1 MRKSR
6 TGVKPPTQPNF
17 REAIPMDLDLRK
29 TNPLTPWSG
38 GQLWKMG
45 YILREVTEEKAVVPI
60 QVFYDPKDGRILSN
74 TLPPEIRHQYETIS
88 EENNEVPELNWEDD
102 QESWDDSNNSKF
114 ENNNE
119 EEDDDLGFDNW
130 WEDED

>member
-1 MRKSR
+1 MKKSR
-6 TGVKPPTQPNF
+6 TGTQRPTQPNF

-29 TNPLTPWSG
+29 TNPLTTWSG

-45 YILREVTEEKAVVPI
+45 YILREVKEEGAVVPI

-74 TLPPEIRHQYETIS
+74 TLPPEIRNQYETTS
-88 EENNEVPELNWEDD
+88 ESDNETPELNWDD
-102 QESWDDSNNSKF
+102 NQDDWGNDNTPQS
-114 ENNNE
+114 NNNE
-119 EEDDDLGFDNW
+119 EDDEDLGFDNW